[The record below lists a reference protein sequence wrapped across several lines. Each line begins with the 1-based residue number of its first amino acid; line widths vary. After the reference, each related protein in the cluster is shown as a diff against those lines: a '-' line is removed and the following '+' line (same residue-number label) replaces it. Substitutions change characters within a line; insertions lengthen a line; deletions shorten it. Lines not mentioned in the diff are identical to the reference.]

1 MLSPEQQ
8 EAAQLA
14 IPSLETAM
22 QYVWQ
27 RLGALHPLEAGLLL
41 LPVGLVFLLYGFKL
55 YKWLVSVVY
64 AGIGASVGAALA
76 VHLGWDV
83 ILGTI
88 AGALVLGL
96 LAWPLHRVGWGLLG
110 GAFFGGA
117 TVLLMKMQ
125 TPNVAYIAVVAGIA
139 FIGGLLLTLVLMRP
153 LIIFVTSVFGAAVL
167 VLGALRLSLIQP
179 AFGDPVCTTL
189 EAKPYLLAILVAIPA
204 LLGFI
209 IQWRDTAGKGKAAAK
224 KKKADAGEE

>member
-8 EAAQLA
+8 EAARLA

-27 RLGALHPLEAGLLL
+27 RIGAMHPLEAGLLL

-64 AGIGASVGAALA
+64 AGIGSAAGAALA
-76 VHLGWDV
+76 AYLGWDV
-83 ILGTI
+83 ILGMI
-88 AGALVLGL
+88 AGALLLGL

-110 GAFFGGA
+110 GALFGGA
-117 TVLLMKMQ
+117 AVLLMRTQ
-125 TPNVAYIAVVAGIA
+125 TANVTCIAAVAGVA
-139 FIGGLLLTLVLMRP
+139 FIGGFILTFVLMRP
-153 LIIFVTSVFGAAVL
+153 LIILVTSVIGAAVL
-167 VLGALRLSLIQP
+167 VQGALRLSLIQP
-179 AFGDPVCTTL
+179 AFGDPICSTL
-189 EAKPYLLAILVAIPA
+189 EAKPYLLAILVAVPA

-209 IQWRDTAGKGKAAAK
+209 LQWRDKGGKAAAK
-224 KKKADAGEE
+224 RKKAEEAEE

>member
-8 EAAQLA
+8 EAAQAA
-14 IPSLETAM
+14 IPLLETAM

-41 LPVGLVFLLYGFKL
+41 VPVGLVFLLYGFKL

-64 AGIGASVGAALA
+64 AGIGSAAGAALA
-76 VHLGWDV
+76 VYLGWDV

-88 AGALVLGL
+88 AGALLLGL

-110 GAFFGGA
+110 GALFGGA
-117 TVLLMKMQ
+117 AVLLMRMQ
-125 TPNVAYIAVVAGIA
+125 TPNVTYIAAVAGVA
-139 FIGGLLLTLVLMRP
+139 FIGGFILTFVLMRP
-153 LIIFVTSVFGAAVL
+153 LIILVTSIIGAAV
-167 VLGALRLSLIQP
+167 VVQGALRLTLIQP
-179 AFGDPVCTTL
+179 AFGDPVCSTL
-189 EAKPYLLAILVAIPA
+189 EAKPYLLAILVAVPA

-209 IQWRDTAGKGKAAAK
+209 LQWRDKGGKAAAK
-224 KKKADAGEE
+224 KKKAEKAEE

>member
-8 EAAQLA
+8 EAARLA

-41 LPVGLVFLLYGFKL
+41 VPVGLVFLLYGFKL

-64 AGIGASVGAALA
+64 AGIGAWAGAAVALW
-76 VHLGWDV
+76 LGWDV

-88 AGALVLGL
+88 AGALLLGL

-110 GAFFGGA
+110 GALFGGA
-117 TVLLMKMQ
+117 AVLLMQMQ
-125 TPNVAYIAVVAGIA
+125 TPNVTYIAAVAGVA
-139 FIGGLLLTLVLMRP
+139 FIGGFILTFVLMRP
-153 LIIFVTSVFGAAVL
+153 LIILVTSVIGAAVV

-179 AFGDPVCTTL
+179 AFGDPVCSTL
-189 EAKPYLLAILVAIPA
+189 EAKPYLLAILVAVPA

-209 IQWRDTAGKGKAAAK
+209 LQWRDKGGKAAAK
-224 KKKADAGEE
+224 KKKAEEAEE

>member
-8 EAAQLA
+8 EAARVA
-14 IPSLETAM
+14 IPSLDTAM

-41 LPVGLVFLLYGFKL
+41 LPVGLVFLLYGFRL
-55 YKWLVSVVY
+55 YKWLVSVVF

-76 VHLGWDV
+76 AYLGWEV
-83 ILGTI
+83 FLGMI
-88 AGALVLGL
+88 AGALLLGL

-110 GAFFGGA
+110 GAMFGGA
-117 TVLLMKMQ
+117 AVLVMQTQ
-125 TPNVAYIAVVAGIA
+125 TPNVAYIAAVGVAA
-139 FIGGLLLTLVLMRP
+139 FVGGFILTLLVMRP
-153 LIIFVTSVFGAAVL
+153 LIILVTSVIGAAV
-167 VLGALRLSLIQP
+167 VVQGALRLSLIQP
-179 AFGDPVCTTL
+179 AFGDPVCSTL

-209 IQWRDTAGKGKAAAK
+209 IQWRDTGGRGKAAAK
-224 KKKADAGEE
+224 RKKAEEAGE

>member
-8 EAAQLA
+8 EAARVA
-14 IPSLETAM
+14 IPSLDTAV

-64 AGIGASVGAALA
+64 AGIGAAAGAALA
-76 VHLGWDV
+76 AYLGWEV
-83 ILGTI
+83 LLGTI
-88 AGALVLGL
+88 AGALLGL

-110 GAFFGGA
+110 GAMFGGA
-117 TVLLMKMQ
+117 AVLLMKMQ
-125 TPNVAYIAVVAGIA
+125 TPNVAYITAVAGAA

-153 LIIFVTSVFGAAVL
+153 IIILVTSVIGAAV
-167 VLGALRLSLIQP
+167 VVQGALRLSLIQP
-179 AFGDPVCTTL
+179 AFGDPVCSML
-189 EAKPYLLAILVAIPA
+189 EAKPYLLAILVALPA

-224 KKKADAGEE
+224 RKKAEEAEE

>member
-41 LPVGLVFLLYGFKL
+41 VPVGLVFLLYGFKL

-64 AGIGASVGAALA
+64 AGIGSAAGAALA
-76 VHLGWDV
+76 VYLGWDV
-83 ILGTI
+83 ILGMI
-88 AGALVLGL
+88 AGALLLGL

-110 GAFFGGA
+110 GALFGGA
-117 TVLLMKMQ
+117 AVLLMQMQ
-125 TPNVAYIAVVAGIA
+125 TPNVTCIAAVAGVA
-139 FIGGLLLTLVLMRP
+139 FIGGFILTLVLMRP
-153 LIIFVTSVFGAAVL
+153 LIILVTSVIGAAVV

-179 AFGDPVCTTL
+179 AFGDPVCSTL
-189 EAKPYLLAILVAIPA
+189 KAKPYLLAILVAVPA

-209 IQWRDTAGKGKAAAK
+209 LQWRDKGGKAAAK
-224 KKKADAGEE
+224 KRKAEEAEE

>member
-8 EAAQLA
+8 EAAQAA

-41 LPVGLVFLLYGFKL
+41 VPVGLVFLLYGFKL

-64 AGIGASVGAALA
+64 AGIGAWAGAAVALW
-76 VHLGWDV
+76 LGWDV

-88 AGALVLGL
+88 AGALLLGL

-110 GAFFGGA
+110 GALFGGA
-117 TVLLMKMQ
+117 AVLLMQMQ
-125 TPNVAYIAVVAGIA
+125 TANVTCIAAVASIA
-139 FIGGLLLTLVLMRP
+139 FIGGFILTFVLMRP
-153 LIIFVTSVFGAAVL
+153 LIILVTSVIGAAV
-167 VLGALRLSLIQP
+167 VVQGALRLSLIQP
-179 AFGDPVCTTL
+179 AFGDPVLTTL
-189 EAKPYLLAILVAIPA
+189 EARPYLLAILVAVPA

-209 IQWRDTAGKGKAAAK
+209 LQWRDKGGKAAAK
-224 KKKADAGEE
+224 KKKAEKAEE

>member
-1 MLSPEQQ
+1 MLSAEQQ
-8 EAAQLA
+8 EAAQLV
-14 IPSLETAM
+14 IPSLDTAM

-64 AGIGASVGAALA
+64 AGIGASAGAAVALW
-76 VHLGWDV
+76 LGWDV

-88 AGALVLGL
+88 AGALLLGL

-110 GAFFGGA
+110 GALFGGA
-117 TVLLMKMQ
+117 AVILMRAQ
-125 TPNVAYIAVVAGIA
+125 TPNVTYIAAVAGVA
-139 FIGGLLLTLVLMRP
+139 FIGGFVLTLILMRP
-153 LIIFVTSVFGAAVL
+153 LIILVTSVIGAAV
-167 VLGALRLSLIQP
+167 VVQGALRLSLIQP
-179 AFGDPVCTTL
+179 AFGDPVLATL

-209 IQWRDTAGKGKAAAK
+209 LQWRNTAGKGKAAAK
-224 KKKADAGEE
+224 RKKAEEAEE

>member
-8 EAAQLA
+8 EAARVA
-14 IPSLETAM
+14 IPSLDTAV

-64 AGIGASVGAALA
+64 AGIGAAAGAALA
-76 VHLGWDV
+76 AYLGWEV
-83 ILGTI
+83 LLGTI
-88 AGALVLGL
+88 AGALLLGL
-96 LAWPLHRVGWGLLG
+96 LAWPLHRLGWGLLG
-110 GAFFGGA
+110 AALFG
-117 TVLLMKMQ
+117 
-125 TPNVAYIAVVAGIA
+125 
-139 FIGGLLLTLVLMRP
+139 
-153 LIIFVTSVFGAAVL
+153 GAAVL
-167 VLGALRLSLIQP
+167 VMQTQTPSVAYTAIVAAVAFIGGFILTFVLMRPIIILVTSVIGAAVVVQGALRLSLIQP
-179 AFGDPVCTTL
+179 AFGDPVCSML
-189 EAKPYLLAILVAIPA
+189 EAKPYLLAILVALPA

-224 KKKADAGEE
+224 RKKAEEAEE